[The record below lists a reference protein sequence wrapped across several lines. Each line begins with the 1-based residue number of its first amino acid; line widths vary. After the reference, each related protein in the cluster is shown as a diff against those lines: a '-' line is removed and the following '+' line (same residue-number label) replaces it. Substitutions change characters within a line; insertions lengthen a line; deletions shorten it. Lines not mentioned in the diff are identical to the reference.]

1 MSGSLRPGATATDLV
16 LTVTQMLR
24 KKGVVGKFVEYFGPG
39 VASLPVAD
47 RATLGNMS
55 PEYGATIG
63 YFPVDEQTLTYLR
76 LTGRSDTQIKL
87 IETYCKAQG
96 LFNSPDAPEPKFT
109 DTLELDLS
117 SVVPSLAGPRR
128 PQDRVSLTQAK
139 ADFRRELAKEFEEHP
154 TVDRQEVAKWVAE
167 GGNAASAN
175 EGMILES
182 KLGHIAHK
190 VEVHSDQGSFPLT
203 HGSIVIAAI
212 TSCTNTSNPSV
223 MLAAG
228 LLAKKAVARGL
239 TVKPWVKTSLAP
251 GSKVVT
257 QYLKRAALIEPLEK
271 LRFNLVGYGCTTC
284 IGNSGPIAEGIAG
297 AVKQGN
303 LVACAILS
311 GNRNFEG
318 RINPVVRFNYL
329 ASPPLV
335 VAYAI
340 AGTMDLDVEHQPLG
354 VGSDGRQVFLR
365 DIWPSQEEVAAA
377 VTGSVHASMFKSEY
391 GQVFEGDE
399 RWKSLK
405 VPEGNLFRWA
415 EDSLYVKAP
424 PFFEGVTAK
433 VGEFSDIKGARALAV
448 LGDSVTT
455 DHISPAGSIAP
466 DSPAGKYLM
475 ERGVQPKDFN
485 SYGARRGN
493 HEVMMRGTLANIRL
507 KNLMVPGVEGGFTAH
522 QPDGEKMAIFDASER
537 YRKEGVPLI
546 VIAGKE
552 YGTGSSR
559 DWAAKGVQLLGVRA
573 AIAESFERIHR
584 SNLVGMGVLPLEF
597 KPGDNRHK
605 LGLTGKEVFSI
616 TGLSAG
622 LKPRQTVKVR
632 AEAEGKTI
640 EFEATVRAD
649 TPEETE

>member
-1 MSGSLRPGATATDLV
+1 
-16 LTVTQMLR
+16 
-24 KKGVVGKFVEYFGPG
+24 
-39 VASLPVAD
+39 
-47 RATLGNMS
+47 
-55 PEYGATIG
+55 
-63 YFPVDEQTLTYLR
+63 
-76 LTGRSDTQIKL
+76 
-87 IETYCKAQG
+87 
-96 LFNSPDAPEPKFT
+96 
-109 DTLELDLS
+109 
-117 SVVPSLAGPRR
+117 
-128 PQDRVSLTQAK
+128 
-139 ADFRRELAKEFEEHP
+139 
-154 TVDRQEVAKWVAE
+154 VAE
-167 GGNAASAN
+167 GGNVATAG
-175 EGMILES
+175 EGKILEA

-190 VEVHSDQGSFPLT
+190 VEVNYEAGKFPLT

-228 LLAKKAVARGL
+228 ILAKKAVARGL

-257 QYLKRAALIEPLEK
+257 QYLKRAGLTESLEK

-284 IGNSGPIAEGIAG
+284 IGNSGPIDEALAG
-297 AVKQGN
+297 AIKQGN

-318 RINPVVRFNYL
+318 RINPAVRFNYL

-340 AGTMDLDVEHQPLG
+340 AGTMDIDVEHQPLG
-354 VGSDGRQVFLR
+354 TGSDGRPVFLR

-377 VTGSVHASMFKSEY
+377 VTGSVHAAMFKSEY
-391 GQVFEGDE
+391 GQVFEGDD

-424 PFFEGVTAK
+424 PFFDGVTAK
-433 VGEFSDIKGARALAV
+433 IGEFTDIAGARALAV

-455 DHISPAGSIAP
+455 DHISPAGSIGA
-466 DSPAGKYLM
+466 DSPAGKYLI
-475 ERGVQPKDFN
+475 EHGVQPKDFN

-522 QPDGEKMAIFDASER
+522 QPDGEKMTIFDASER

-573 AIAESFERIHR
+573 VIAENFERIHR
-584 SNLVGMGVLPLEF
+584 SNLIGMGVLALEF
-597 KPGDNRHK
+597 KAGENRQK
-605 LGLTGKEVFSI
+605 LGLTGQEVFSI
-616 TGLSAG
+616 TGLKAG
-622 LKPRQTVKVR
+622 IKPRQTLKVR
-632 AEAEGKTI
+632 AEASGKTT
-640 EFEATVRAD
+640 EFEVTMRAD
-649 TPEETE
+649 TPEEVEYIRHGGILPFVLRELIRA